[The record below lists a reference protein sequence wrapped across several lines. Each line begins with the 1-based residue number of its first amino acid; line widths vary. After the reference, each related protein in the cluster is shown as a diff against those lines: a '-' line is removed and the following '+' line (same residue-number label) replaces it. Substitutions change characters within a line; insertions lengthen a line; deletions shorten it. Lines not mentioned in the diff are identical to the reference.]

1 VVVTRAALE
10 ASLAALQRQVE
21 DPRAGI
27 LGPRSIAWRLG
38 GDLAIFLGGGRAA
51 LLQLAHPLVAYAI
64 DQHSRTRADVTGR
77 FQRTFRSV
85 FAMVF
90 GDLDAAFR
98 AARKVHAIH
107 AQIHGTIPERAGG
120 WGAGTPYQAND
131 AETLRW
137 VHATLVDTIL
147 LVREHLDGPLPDAT
161 KDGFVIE
168 MNRFAALFGI
178 PPSLLPWSW
187 LAHDSYMCAMFASD
201 QLAVAPCAREMA
213 RFLIGRDGAH
223 QPPLGRIAEAV
234 TALLL
239 PAHLAAQFELRPTP
253 WRTRVGLQA
262 FGLAYRRVPHIL
274 RDLPAHR
281 EALRRLAGLPASRI
295 GAWAER
301 RLFGL
306 TRHVTRTVR

>member
-1 VVVTRAALE
+1 MVVTRAALE
-10 ASLAALQRQVE
+10 ASLATLQRQIE

-27 LGPRSIAWRLG
+27 LGPCSIAWRLG
-38 GDLAIFLGGGRAA
+38 GDLATFLGGGRAA

-64 DQHSRTRADVTGR
+64 DQHSQTRADVAGR

-107 AQIHGTIPERAGG
+107 AQIHGTIPERAGS
-120 WGAGTPYQAND
+120 WAAGTPYHAND
-131 AETLRW
+131 AESLRW

-147 LVREHLDGPLPDAT
+147 VVREQLGDPLPDAI

-168 MNRFAALFGI
+168 MNRFGALFGI
-178 PPSLLPWSW
+178 PSSLLPESW
-187 LAHDSYMCAMFASD
+187 LAHDSYMCAMFTSD
-201 QLAVAPCAREMA
+201 RLAVAPCARAMA
-213 RFLIGRDGAH
+213 QFLIGRDGAP
-223 QPPLGRIAEAV
+223 QPPLGRIAESV

-239 PAHLAAQFELRPTP
+239 PAHLAAQFDLRSTP
-253 WRTRVGLQA
+253 RRTRVGLRA
-262 FGLAYRRVPHIL
+262 FGLAYRRVPHVL
-274 RDLPAHR
+274 RDLPARR

-295 GAWAER
+295 EAWAER

-306 TRHVTRTVR
+306 TRHVTRTAR